1 MSPELVLGAYKR
13 VNQTIQRLK
22 EAAEFHTEVMKGYCL
37 YYRWLTVLK
46 DIDIASE
53 ISIKD
58 KEMGSG
64 EQLASDE
71 ANRREW
77 QSSRGTDYY
86 CSTAG
91 SSQEFN
97 SEAELADR
105 LNLSLVT
112 GKVAHDY
119 SADEVDGWEFDE
131 LEKEL
136 Q

>member
-1 MSPELVLGAYKR
+1 MLGAYKR

-77 QSSRGTDYY
+77 VLFLT
-86 CSTAG
+86 
-91 SSQEFN
+91 F
-97 SEAELADR
+97 
-105 LNLSLVT
+105 
-112 GKVAHDY
+112 Y
-119 SADEVDGWEFDE
+119 SFFWYNWKRRT
-131 LEKEL
+131 LERCHHV
-136 Q
+136 

>member
-1 MSPELVLGAYKR
+1 
-13 VNQTIQRLK
+13 
-22 EAAEFHTEVMKGYCL
+22 MKGYCL

-77 QSSRGTDYY
+77 VLFCKTKVEQSSRGTDYY